1 MPPLVTVQLGGTA
14 QVVPTWHSPPPQPIR
29 PISQTAPVHWPITQV
44 GSAGQVPTVP
54 VEQTTQ
60 WTVTLESTV
69 CSQDWLP
76 QKETATQD
84 IIAMPAV
91 PAPTPQEMC
100 VRQGTTVRQDQEPL
114 HPVLQEPCLI
124 LLGIPTPVTA
134 CSVHQVRQRRKEK
147 RNKQRKKKGNKDWIG
162 NRKKKSFKKVE
173 RIHIN

>member
-1 MPPLVTVQLGGTA
+1 MPPLVIVQLGGTA
-14 QVVPTWHSPPPQPIR
+14 QVVPTWPSPPPQPIR

-44 GSAGQVPTVP
+44 GSAGQAPTVP

-69 CSQDWLP
+69 CNQDSPP
-76 QKETATQD
+76 QREIVTQD

-100 VRQGTTVRQDQEPL
+100 VRQGTTVRQGQVLL
-114 HPVLQEPCLI
+114 HLVRPELCPI

-134 CSVHQVRQRRKEK
+134 CNVHQVRERRKEK
-147 RNKQRKKKGNKDWIG
+147 RNRERKKKGNKEWIG
-162 NRKKKSFKKVE
+162 KRKKKKEF
-173 RIHIN
+173 